1 MCQPAF
7 TVTTSGPAPLTAALA
22 DALQAQWQLGFPRTP
37 DGVDQLTNGFYTYP
51 AALQPLASRHL
62 MRVVPEGPLL
72 DPFCGSGT
80 AVIEALRAGRDATGA
95 DASPLA
101 LWVAGAH
108 TWRPEPAQADRLR
121 ALAAGAAEELAAGA
135 SFDELRLRL
144 RASTSLGGRSG
155 EGGEGGAGSEG
166 SAALAIGA
174 TVEAEE
180 DPVVAALWF
189 CFCVAQQRAAKQRK
203 LAKDPPA
210 TLRVVAAEYAH
221 CALRLAK
228 AAPSAQAA
236 LVLSD
241 ARQLTLPRRVSAI
254 VTSPPYPGVYD
265 YLSLAREERALRGE
279 APVMGLPR
287 PPGTSAGK

>member
-1 MCQPAF
+1 MMCQPAF
-7 TVTTSGPAPLTAALA
+7 TVTTSGPAPLTGALA

-62 MRVVPEGPLL
+62 MRLVPDGPLL

-121 ALAAGAAEELAAGA
+121 ALAAGAAEELATGA

-144 RASTSLGGRSG
+144 RASTSLGGESG
-155 EGGEGGAGSEG
+155 EGSE
-166 SAALAIGA
+166 AVAVGA
-174 TVEAEE
+174 TLDTEE

-210 TLRVVAAEYAH
+210 TLRAVAAEYAH
-221 CALRLAK
+221 CALRLAQ
-228 AAPSAQAA
+228 AAPPSAQAT
-236 LVLSD
+236 LLLSD

-265 YLSLAREERALRGE
+265 YLSMAREELC
-279 APVMGLPR
+279 
-287 PPGTSAGK
+287 

>member
-1 MCQPAF
+1 MLCQPAVTSSGPPF

-62 MRVVPEGPLL
+62 MRVVPDGPLL

-108 TWRPEPAQADRLR
+108 TWRPEPAQAERLR
-121 ALAAGAAEELAAGA
+121 ALAAAAADQLAAGA
-135 SFDELRLRL
+135 SFDELRLQL
-144 RASTSLGGRSG
+144 RASTALGAERG
-155 EGGEGGAGSEG
+155 EGGEECAAAAAKEGA
-166 SAALAIGA
+166 
-174 TVEAEE
+174 VE

-210 TLRVVAAEYAH
+210 TLRAVTAEYAH
-221 CALRLAK
+221 C
-228 AAPSAQAA
+228 
-236 LVLSD
+236 VLPH
-241 ARQLTLPRRVSAI
+241 A
-254 VTSPPYPGVYD
+254 
-265 YLSLAREERALRGE
+265 
-279 APVMGLPR
+279 
-287 PPGTSAGK
+287 